1 MGMVGR
7 SDRKWDYDFD
17 FRDLEGFAY
26 LKVWVLVFIP
36 VPNLIPMGKDSGFH
50 API

>member
-7 SDRKWDYDFD
+7 SDRKSDYDFD

-26 LKVWVLVFIP
+26 CD
-36 VPNLIPMGKDSGFH
+36 GGDGFLS
-50 API
+50 I